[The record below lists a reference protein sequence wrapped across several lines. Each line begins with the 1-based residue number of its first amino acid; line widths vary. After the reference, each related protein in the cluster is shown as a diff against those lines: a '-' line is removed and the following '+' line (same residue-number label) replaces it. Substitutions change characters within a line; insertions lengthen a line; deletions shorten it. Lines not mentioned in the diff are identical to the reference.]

1 MPFIAETAEYDGV
14 VARIDRLGLSAL
26 IDEVKDILT
35 GFSLLVEERKD
46 ANGGKAVRQMLDDRF
61 KERSGW
67 AKKQSG
73 DIDWEKCHTINGTRL
88 CVGVEIQVSGRSDS
102 GLFADLAHLRRA
114 FSIGRIDVGI
124 IVVPSDRLGNF
135 LTDRA
140 PKMSDAKRHVEEAR
154 AHDLPILLLA
164 IEHDGPGPPLAKQF
178 KSSRKDG

>member
-73 DIDWEKCHTINGTRL
+73 DIDWEKCYTINGTRL

-102 GLFADLAHLRRA
+102 GLFADL
-114 FSIGRIDVGI
+114 
-124 IVVPSDRLGNF
+124 
-135 LTDRA
+135 
-140 PKMSDAKRHVEEAR
+140 
-154 AHDLPILLLA
+154 
-164 IEHDGPGPPLAKQF
+164 
-178 KSSRKDG
+178 